1 MFLYLYLYLCLFLRD
16 IMNGVITFVK
26 EKSEQSDLADKLN
39 NFYDSNKPR
48 IAKKIEKIISQMI
61 AGKNFWK

>member
-26 EKSEQSDLADKLN
+26 EKN
-39 NFYDSNKPR
+39 
-48 IAKKIEKIISQMI
+48 IAKISEENEKNGMHII
-61 AGKNFWK
+61 KNK